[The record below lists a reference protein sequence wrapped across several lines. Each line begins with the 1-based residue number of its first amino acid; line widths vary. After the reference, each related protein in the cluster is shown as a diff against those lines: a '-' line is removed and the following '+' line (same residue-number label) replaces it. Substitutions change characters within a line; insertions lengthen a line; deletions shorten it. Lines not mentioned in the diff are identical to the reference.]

1 MELWT
6 LDELVAK
13 AAELLSV
20 TSVEQGSGRVRE
32 TPDRRTVRYY
42 TTLGILDRP
51 TEFRGRT
58 GLYGTRQLWQLM
70 AIKRLQSRGEPL
82 QEVQQRLL
90 NATDA
95 ELRRIAAP
103 PRGTPDTRRTQSPRA
118 KSVPSRHD
126 FWLDS
131 PEERAPD
138 ENEVA
143 TFTGLELDPGITLTL
158 SAARR
163 LLAPEDLEALTAAAA
178 PLLKVLRA
186 RHLV

>member
-20 TSVEQGSGRVRE
+20 ASVGQGSGRVRE

-42 TTLGILDRP
+42 TTLGLLDRP
-51 TEFRGRT
+51 TEFRGRV

-82 QEVQQRLL
+82 GEIQQRLL

-103 PRGTPDTRRTQSPRA
+103 SRHVPDSSRRESPRA
-118 KSVPSRHD
+118 KA
-126 FWLDS
+126 FWLEE
-131 PEERAPD
+131 PEERSPEDASPPSS
-138 ENEVA
+138 
-143 TFTGLELDPGITLTL
+143 TFTGLALGPGVTVTL
-158 SAARR
+158 SSARR
-163 LLAPEDLEALTAAAA
+163 PLGPEDLEALSAAAA

-186 RHLV
+186 RHLI

>member
-1 MELWT
+1 
-6 LDELVAK
+6 
-13 AAELLSV
+13 
-20 TSVEQGSGRVRE
+20 VRE

-42 TTLGILDRP
+42 TTLGMLDRP

-58 GLYGTRQLWQLM
+58 GLYGPRQLWQLM

-82 QEVQQRLL
+82 QEIQQRLL

-95 ELRRIAAP
+95 ELRRIAGP
-103 PRGTPDTRRTQSPRA
+103 PRGTPEPARKRTESSRA
-118 KSVPSRHD
+118 TS
-126 FWLDS
+126 FWLDA
-131 PEERAPD
+131 PEERAPAD
-138 ENEVA
+138 AEVA

-163 LLAPEDLEALTAAAA
+163 LLAPDDLEALTAAAA

-186 RHLV
+186 RHLI

>member
-20 TSVEQGSGRVRE
+20 ASVEQGSGRVRE

-42 TTLGILDRP
+42 TTLGVLDRP
-51 TEFRGRT
+51 SEFRGRT

-82 QEVQQRLL
+82 QEIQQRLL

-103 PRGTPDTRRTQSPRA
+103 PRGTPDSPSKRSESPRA
-118 KSVPSRHD
+118 KS
-126 FWLDS
+126 FWLDA
-131 PEERAPD
+131 PEERAGD

-163 LLAPEDLEALTAAAA
+163 PLAPEDLEALTAAAA

-186 RHLV
+186 RHLI

>member
-20 TSVEQGSGRVRE
+20 ASVGQGSGRVRE

-42 TTLGILDRP
+42 TTLGLLDRP
-51 TEFRGRT
+51 SEFRGRV
-58 GLYGTRQLWQLM
+58 GLYGPRQLWQLM

-82 QEVQQRLL
+82 QGIQQQLL

-103 PRGTPDTRRTQSPRA
+103 PRSSPQKAPRPPESARA
-118 KSVPSRHD
+118 RS
-126 FWLDS
+126 FWLDEPAERE
-131 PEERAPD
+131 PEDANPP
-138 ENEVA
+138 VS
-143 TFTGLELDPGITLTL
+143 TFTGLELGPGITLTL

-163 LLAPEDLEALTAAAA
+163 PLASGDLEALAAAAA

-186 RHLV
+186 RHLT

>member
-20 TSVEQGSGRVRE
+20 AAVGQGSGRVRE

-42 TTLGILDRP
+42 TTLGLLDRP
-51 TEFRGRT
+51 TEFRGRV

-82 QEVQQRLL
+82 QRVQQRLL

-103 PRGTPDTRRTQSPRA
+103 SRSVPDTRRRESPRA
-118 KSVPSRHD
+118 KS
-126 FWLDS
+126 FWLED
-131 PEERAPD
+131 PEERAPEED
-138 ENEVA
+138 A
-143 TFTGLELDPGITLTL
+143 ASTFTGLELGPGVSLTL
-158 SAARR
+158 SSARR
-163 LLAPEDLEALTAAAA
+163 PLGPEDLEALGAAAA

>member
-20 TSVEQGSGRVRE
+20 ATVEQGSGRVRE

-82 QEVQQRLL
+82 QEIQQRLL

-95 ELRRIAAP
+95 ALRRIAAP
-103 PRGTPDTRRTQSPRA
+103 PRGTPDPASKRTDSPRA
-118 KSVPSRHD
+118 RS
-126 FWLDS
+126 FWLDT

-143 TFTGLELDPGITLTL
+143 TFTGLELGPGITLTL

-163 LLAPEDLEALTAAAA
+163 LLAPDDLDALTAAAA

-186 RHLV
+186 RHLT

>member
-20 TSVEQGSGRVRE
+20 ASVGQGSGRVRE

-42 TTLGILDRP
+42 TTLGLLDRP
-51 TEFRGRT
+51 SEFRGRV

-82 QEVQQRLL
+82 LEIQQRLL

-103 PRGTPDTRRTQSPRA
+103 VRSVHASSKRESPWA
-118 KSVPSRHD
+118 KS
-126 FWLDS
+126 FWLEQPAERS
-131 PEERAPD
+131 PEDASPP
-138 ENEVA
+138 VS
-143 TFTGLELDPGITLTL
+143 TFTGLELGPGVTVTL
-158 SAARR
+158 SSARR
-163 LLAPEDLEALTAAAA
+163 SLSPEDLEALSSAAA

-186 RHLV
+186 RHLI

>member
-13 AAELLSV
+13 AAELLS
-20 TSVEQGSGRVRE
+20 TSSVEQGSGRVRE

-42 TTLGILDRP
+42 TTLGLLDRP
-51 TEFRGRT
+51 TELRGRV
-58 GLYGTRQLWQLM
+58 GLYGRRQLWQLM

-82 QEVQQRLL
+82 QQIQQQLL

-103 PRGTPDTRRTQSPRA
+103 ARAIPDTARKTPASPRA
-118 KSVPSRHD
+118 KS
-126 FWLDS
+126 FWLDE
-131 PEERAPD
+131 PAERAA
-138 ENEVA
+138 EGS
-143 TFTGLELDPGITLTL
+143 TFTGLELDAGVTLTL
-158 SAARR
+158 TAARR
-163 LLAPEDLEALTAAAA
+163 PLAPGDLEALTAAAA

-186 RHLV
+186 RHLI

>member
-20 TSVEQGSGRVRE
+20 SSVEQGSGRVRE

-42 TTLGILDRP
+42 TTLGLLDRP
-51 TEFRGRT
+51 AEFRGRV
-58 GLYGTRQLWQLM
+58 GLYGARHLWQLM

-82 QEVQQRLL
+82 QGVQQRLL

-95 ELRRIAAP
+95 ELRRVAAP
-103 PRGTPDTRRTQSPRA
+103 PAGVTANASRAPQSPRA
-118 KSVPSRHD
+118 KS
-126 FWLDS
+126 FWLEA
-131 PEERAPD
+131 PAERETGDAAPA
-138 ENEVA
+138 VS
-143 TFTGLELDPGITLTL
+143 TFTGLELDGGVSLTL

-163 LLAPEDLEALTAAAA
+163 VLAPEDLEAINAAAA

-186 RHLV
+186 RHLI